1 MYNIVYMIVYII
13 LSVFMT
19 TWENESNTF
28 FDLNKLISDPL
39 WIEDV
44 YECLFKSTLKSWL
57 FTIMHGSLKK
67 ATKTKTTFKNFDL
80 ILFIAINKSRNVSK
94 DGMYFIYIRSPQKE
108 NKSAKQSWKLLNA
121 VETPLQLV
129 DNNDLL
135 LFSEIK

>member
-1 MYNIVYMIVYII
+1 
-13 LSVFMT
+13 
-19 TWENESNTF
+19 
-28 FDLNKLISDPL
+28 
-39 WIEDV
+39 
-44 YECLFKSTLKSWL
+44 
-57 FTIMHGSLKK
+57 MHGSLKK

-80 ILFIAINKSRNVSK
+80 IPFIAINKSRNVSK

-129 DNNDLL
+129 ENNDLL

>member
-1 MYNIVYMIVYII
+1 MYNIVCMIVYII

-19 TWENESNTF
+19 TWENESNTLL
-28 FDLNKLISDPL
+28 DLNKLITDPL

-44 YECLFKSTLKSWL
+44 YECSFKSTLKSWL
-57 FTIMHGSLKK
+57 FTIMHGSLMK
-67 ATKTKTTFKNFDL
+67 ATKTTFKNFDL

-129 DNNDLL
+129 ENNDLL